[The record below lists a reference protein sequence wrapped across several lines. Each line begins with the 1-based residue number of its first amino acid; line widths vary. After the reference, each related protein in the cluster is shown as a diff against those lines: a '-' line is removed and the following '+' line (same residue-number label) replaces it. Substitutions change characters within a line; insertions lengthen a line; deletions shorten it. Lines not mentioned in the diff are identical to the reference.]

1 MTVAVRA
8 AVLDDAAGIARVHVA
23 AWRETHSRLLPEGA
37 LNRLDDELDGRTRRW
52 HHILHDRTTTVLVTE
67 TAAGVVGWCSV
78 GMARDEDAPRELE
91 LQGIYLLA
99 THHGSGAG
107 QTMLDTGLG
116 NRPAYLWSA
125 VDNRRAQAFYRRN
138 GFTADGARKQYPLAG
153 HSVSIA
159 RFVR

>member
-8 AVLDDAAGIARVHVA
+8 AVLDDAAGIARVHIV
-23 AWRETHSRLLPEGA
+23 AWRETYSRLLPAGA
-37 LNRLDDELDGRTRRW
+37 LDRLDDELDERMRRW
-52 HHILHDRTTTVLVTE
+52 ERILDDGATTVLVAE
-67 TAAGVVGWCSV
+67 AAVGIVGWCSV
-78 GMARDEDAPRELE
+78 GIGRDEDAPRELE
-91 LQGIYLLA
+91 LEGIYLLA

-107 QTMLDTGLG
+107 QTMLDAGLG
-116 NRPAYLWSA
+116 DRPAYLWSA
-125 VDNRRAQAFYRRN
+125 VDNPRAQAFYRRN